1 MKYVVITSGAKQ
13 YPISGGD
20 VLKVEKLDIEK
31 DKPVGFDNVLL
42 SVDDD
47 KVEIGKPYLTT
58 KVKGT
63 VVDNGKGKKI
73 KVFKYKAKTGYHKTI
88 GHRQNFTKVKIE
100 TI

>member
-13 YPISGGD
+13 YLISEGD

-42 SVDDD
+42 SVDND

-58 KVKGT
+58 KVKGM

-88 GHRQNFTKVKIE
+88 GHRQNFTKVRIE